1 MKKSKGEIAFTI
13 INTILILLLCFITI
27 YPYINQLAISF
38 NDGGDTIK
46 GGITFFPRKFT
57 LDNFK
62 TVFRNPSVGS
72 AAVVS
77 VSIVVLFT
85 LLSLAVTYGA
95 AYGLSKRRLP
105 YKHFLNLFMLLPGYI
120 SVGVIPTYILY
131 RYLGLI
137 NNYWVYI
144 IPGLFSFYNMIIIR
158 SYIQELPESI
168 EESAMIDG
176 ANEFQIMCKIIFPM
190 SLPVVATVVLWLMVG
205 KWNDWTTT
213 LYYVIDK
220 ELYTLQYLMMRL
232 IKESEAV
239 QQLAMESAM
248 YKTGQETTATIT
260 SDSVK
265 AATLMITTLPIIMVY
280 PFLQKYF
287 IKGVTL
293 GAVKG

>member
-1 MKKSKGEIAFTI
+1 MKKTKGEIAFSIFNTI
-13 INTILILLLCFITI
+13 FILILCAVTV
-27 YPYINQLAISF
+27 YPYLNQLAVSF
-38 NDGGDTIK
+38 NDGADTMK
-46 GGITFFPRKFT
+46 GGITIFPREFT

-62 TVFRNPSVGS
+62 TVFRNPSVAS
-72 AAVVS
+72 AALIS
-77 VSIVVLFT
+77 VSTVILHTVLSMIVTF
-85 LLSLAVTYGA
+85 SA
-95 AYGLSKRRLP
+95 AYGLSRSGLP
-105 YKHFLNLFMLLPGYI
+105 YKHKLNLFLMIPGYI

-144 IPGLFSFYNMIIIR
+144 IPGMFSFYNMIILR
-158 SYIQELPESI
+158 SYIQDLPQSV

-176 ANEFQIMCKIIFPM
+176 ANEIQIMIKIIFPM
-190 SLPVVATVVLWLMVG
+190 SLPVVATVSLWLMVG
-205 KWNDWTTT
+205 MWNNWTTT
-213 LYYVIDK
+213 LYYVIEK
-220 ELYTLQYLMMRL
+220 ELFTLQYLMMRL

-239 QQLAMESAM
+239 RQLAMESSM
-248 YKTGQETTATIT
+248 YNTSEKVATVT

-265 AATLMITTLPIIMVY
+265 AATLMVTTLPIIMVY